1 MDTLQNFTNISLTE
15 KGKNLLEVLINPENR
30 MKSITD
36 ICKLAKCTRPVYY
49 KAFLKPEFV
58 EIYKQFSEELVK
70 QSMAPVINAF
80 IREAQRGSFQH
91 GKVLLEMA
99 GLYNK
104 KDDDDSKTINLIHT
118 IPRPEKDG
126 DEE

>member
-1 MDTLQNFTNISLTE
+1 MSKRNSTKYKPTE
-15 KGKNLLEVLINPENR
+15 KEKALLEILINPDYR

-36 ICKLAKCTRPVYY
+36 ICKAAKCTRNIYY
-49 KAFLKPEFV
+49 TAFEKPEFV
-58 EIYKQFSEELVK
+58 KLYKELSASLVQ
-70 QSMAPVINAF
+70 QSIAPVINAF
-80 IREAQRGSFQH
+80 VREAKRGSFQH

-104 KDDDDSKTINLIHT
+104 KDDDDTKAINLIHSV
-118 IPRPEKDG
+118 PRPPKDG

>member
-1 MDTLQNFTNISLTE
+1 
-15 KGKNLLEVLINPENR
+15 

-36 ICKLAKCTRPVYY
+36 ICKAAKCTRNIYY
-49 KAFLKPEFV
+49 TAFAKPEFV
-58 EIYKQFSEELVK
+58 EIYKELSESIVK
-70 QSMAPVINAF
+70 QSIAPVINAF
-80 IREAQRGSFQH
+80 VREAKRGSFNH

-104 KDDDDSKTINLIHT
+104 KDDDDDTKTINLIHSV
-118 IPRPEKDG
+118 PRPPKDG